1 MHQLLLQCFSK
12 QRIFQPENSAGVT
25 GGFRISL
32 REINLWEALGPKKG
46 VTFKTCH
53 FCGCLPLPATG
64 GCSLAS
70 LKDEEGKSLSLTQ
83 TQYYLKDV
91 GTVNISH

>member
-12 QRIFQPENSAGVT
+12 QRIFQPENSAGVA

-46 VTFKTCH
+46 LLSRHV
-53 FCGCLPLPATG
+53 CLPLPATG
-64 GCSLAS
+64 GCSLSS